1 MVIGYSY
8 LPLPHLSIP
17 YQIRGMMNN
26 IMNNKLKSPYDVV
39 IVGSG
44 YSGTM
49 VAVHLARAQRG
60 LRVALIDRSKT
71 FGRGV
76 AYGTTDP
83 KHLLNVPADQM
94 GAFPDDIGHFYRW
107 LKAHPANLGAA
118 GIHELRP
125 DAFIPRLIFGDYI
138 QDLLREACALPGTL
152 DIIRDEIV
160 DLTRRGGGSF
170 QLIGKSGSKLEAAQV
185 VLALGNFPPGE
196 AAQKE
201 KGEWFMNNPYAAEV
215 HVKLA
220 GPGDILIIG
229 TGLTSLDLLL
239 TLDKTKREGKI
250 HLLSR
255 RGLFPQPHKK
265 AASYPAFLDLDNLP
279 KTARALCRRVAQE
292 LRQAK
297 AQGIDW
303 RPVLDSLRPLNQ
315 AIWRNFNPTEQ
326 GRFLRHLAALWDTHR
341 HRCAPEIM
349 AVKNRLEAEGRLV
362 CHQGYIKGYEPMG
375 EQVEVTYRPR
385 GTMQENKLR
394 VRHVLSCTGPQSDYR
409 KLNDPLVKQLL
420 VRDLL
425 APDPLRIGAYTAEGG
440 YICNREGQVI
450 SGLYT
455 LGSTQKGRL
464 YESVAVPELR
474 RQAADLAA
482 HLLASALA

>member
-1 MVIGYSY
+1 
-8 LPLPHLSIP
+8 
-17 YQIRGMMNN
+17 
-26 IMNNKLKSPYDVV
+26 
-39 IVGSG
+39 
-44 YSGTM
+44 
-49 VAVHLARAQRG
+49 
-60 LRVALIDRSKT
+60 
-71 FGRGV
+71 
-76 AYGTTDP
+76 
-83 KHLLNVPADQM
+83 
-94 GAFPDDIGHFYRW
+94 
-107 LKAHPANLGAA
+107 
-118 GIHELRP
+118 
-125 DAFIPRLIFGDYI
+125 
-138 QDLLREACALPGTL
+138 
-152 DIIRDEIV
+152 
-160 DLTRRGGGSF
+160 
-170 QLIGKSGSKLEAAQV
+170 
-185 VLALGNFPPGE
+185 
-196 AAQKE
+196 
-201 KGEWFMNNPYAAEV
+201 MNNPYAAEV
-215 HVKLA
+215 HAKLA
-220 GPGDILIIG
+220 EPGDILIIG

-265 AASYPAFLDLDNLP
+265 AAPYPAFLDPDNLP

-292 LRQAK
+292 LRQAN

-326 GRFLRHLAALWDTHR
+326 RRFLRHLGALWDTHR

-349 AVKNRLEAEGRLV
+349 AVKNRLQAEGRLV
-362 CHQGYIKGYEPMG
+362 CHQGYIKGYEPMD

-385 GTMQENKLR
+385 GTPQENKLR

-409 KLNDPLVKQLL
+409 KLNDPLVQQLL

-455 LGSTQKGRL
+455 LGSTHKGRL

-474 RQAADLAA
+474 GQAADLAA
-482 HLLASALA
+482 HVLNVAARSSYY